1 MKIINLITKGTSTM
15 KVKHVTKALAATAL
29 LSTTVLTG
37 ALTVSAKTARA
48 AASTGLKHQNLTLT
62 ILPGSRLGPDGKMH
76 DTYSPADETIVA
88 GVPTTI
94 SIDNYDTGTH
104 SFTSSALGL
113 SIQVK
118 ASKKNGVP
126 AVTDYTFTPKK
137 TGDFTWLCIDKCDG
151 AANGWAMRHNGYM
164 MGTLDIVPNHNKIQY
179 VYLTIKDGLQYAAAD
194 KQLHD
199 SYSPADFTV
208 QRGIPVK
215 VTVTNFDTGNHSM
228 TSSTL
233 GLNQV
238 MKGAKKEGV
247 PTVTTFTFAP
257 KKDGKFAWRCVIPCD
272 GGPTG
277 WAMTHDGYMSGSI
290 TVQN

>member
-1 MKIINLITKGTSTM
+1 MKIIHLITKGTSTM
-15 KVKHVTKALAATAL
+15 KVKHVTRVLAATAL

-37 ALTVSAKTARA
+37 ALTVSAKTAM
-48 AASTGLKHQNLTLT
+48 AASTALKHQNLTLT

-94 SIDNYDTGTH
+94 SIYNYDTGTH
-104 SFTSSALGL
+104 SFTASALGVN
-113 SIQVK
+113 IQAK

-126 AVTDYTFTPKK
+126 AVTTYTFTPKK
-137 TGDFTWLCIDKCDG
+137 TGDFTWVCLDKCDG

-164 MGTLDIVPNHNKIQY
+164 MGTLDVVPNHNKIQY
-179 VYLTIKDGLQYAAAD
+179 VYLTIKDGLHYAAAD
-194 KQLHD
+194 KKLHD

-228 TSSTL
+228 TSSSL

-247 PTVTTFTFAP
+247 PTVTTFTFTP

-277 WAMTHDGYMSGSI
+277 WAMTHDGYMSGFI